1 MRINIQN
8 QAEVSTRYTEKIENR
23 LTKLE
28 RFYDKIDYA
37 DVHITSEGSS
47 VTTYRIALRVGV
59 PGHDVV
65 VKQKGDKMNKLISN
79 VMESAKRQMKN
90 LFKD

>member
-28 RFYDKIDYA
+28 RFYDKIAYA
-37 DVHITSEGSS
+37 DVHITSEGNS
-47 VTTYRIALRVGV
+47 VTTYKLALKIGV

-79 VMESAKRQMKN
+79 VMESAKRQVKN
-90 LFKD
+90 LYNE